1 MKENKIAFVL
11 ALAVISI
18 TLVGA
23 IAYASSNKPDEEALN
38 VKVYKLFEKEDSE
51 TGHVYRECSVSK
63 EKLEFIA
70 NEFNKSYKVSEE
82 KLLNGKQITGSYKII
97 YNDKFIAFDN
107 AEDNMIYLSET
118 KNLYE
123 FKSELYDTIID
134 ICA

>member
-1 MKENKIAFVL
+1 MKENKIALVL
-11 ALAVISI
+11 ALVVISI
-18 TLVGA
+18 TLIIA
-23 IAYASSNKPDEEALN
+23 IVYATSNKSDEAVLD

-51 TGHVYRECSVSK
+51 TGHVYRECTVSK

-70 NEFNKSYKVSEE
+70 NEFNKSYKISKE

-107 AEDNMIYLSET
+107 AEDNMVYLSET

-123 FKSELYDTIID
+123 FKTELYSTIID
-134 ICA
+134 ICG